1 MTLFSIKNP
10 FSGKCSTQSSR
21 YWHSQQLLLINMGIQ
36 IHTTPVNTFYWTR
49 TVPDHLYQLDL
60 SNCKSLQMSIPPL
73 PPLCYTIHEFQ
84 VKNNQ
89 GKFVL
94 MSLRDLRSNNMTGT
108 GDRRDWESTLLP
120 LLFKC
125 WPWGSTVPL
134 QETPARRPTLHQV
147 NKLTFTFFLRSI
159 TRHSVSKL

>member
-1 MTLFSIKNP
+1 MFNSVQSILAQPTVIAHKYGDTN
-10 FSGKCSTQSSR
+10 T
-21 YWHSQQLLLINMGIQ
+21 HHTSQYVLLDQNRPRSFVSVRPVKLQ
-36 IHTTPVNTFYWTR
+36 VPPDVHT
-49 TVPDHLYQLDL
+49 
-60 SNCKSLQMSIPPL
+60 PL

-108 GDRRDWESTLLP
+108 GDRRDWESTLLS

>member
-1 MTLFSIKNP
+1 MVPIHCYIGAQYEFTRSFRSNKRRNLWRRLCSKLFMTLFSIKNP

-108 GDRRDWESTLLP
+108 GDRRDWESTLLS

-125 WPWGSTVPL
+125 
-134 QETPARRPTLHQV
+134 
-147 NKLTFTFFLRSI
+147 
-159 TRHSVSKL
+159 